1 MFRKLAVALIAPLLA
16 ISACSDDGDQSQR
29 VEAGDTEAAIAAL
42 RAAPDAAAEAG
53 SGRMAM
59 TIGFEIDGEALE
71 LTSTGVFIGTQMQ
84 MEMDFGSLLAS
95 RAPGADMPAGFDEP
109 MVVVVDGTTTYMRM
123 PMLDALTGTSGWLS
137 MTPEDIGL
145 AGDALGMG
153 FAPTNNPT
161 QMMEALRGIS
171 DDLEEV
177 GTEEVRGTD
186 TIHYRGTI
194 DLERALAQVR
204 EQVRP
209 ALQAQL
215 GEMTGTLPVEVWL
228 GEDGLVRR
236 LSMDMAELLATASAE
251 SGTKMDGGSLVM
263 EFFDY
268 GADVEVDLPDAED
281 TRPFTEVLG
290 GLGG

>member
-1 MFRKLAVALIAPLLA
+1 
-16 ISACSDDGDQSQR
+16 

-59 TIGFEIDGEALE
+59 TIGFEVDGDPIE
-71 LTSTGVFIGTQMQ
+71 LTSTGVFTETQVQ
-84 MEMDFGSLLAS
+84 MELDFGSLLAS
-95 RAPGADMPAGFDEP
+95 QAPGADLPEGFDEP
-109 MVVVVDGTTTYMRM
+109 MVVVVDGVTTYMRM
-123 PMLDALTGTSGWLS
+123 PMLDALTGTTGWLS

-145 AGDALGMG
+145 AGSALGMG
-153 FAPTNNPT
+153 IAPTNNPT

-204 EQVRP
+204 EELRP

-215 GEMTGTLPVEVWL
+215 GDLAATLPVEVWL

-236 LSMDMAELLATASAE
+236 LSMDMVELLAKASAE
-251 SGTKMDGGSLVM
+251 SGQKMEGGSMVM

-268 GADVEVDLPDAED
+268 GADVEVQVPDADE

-290 GLGG
+290 GLGR